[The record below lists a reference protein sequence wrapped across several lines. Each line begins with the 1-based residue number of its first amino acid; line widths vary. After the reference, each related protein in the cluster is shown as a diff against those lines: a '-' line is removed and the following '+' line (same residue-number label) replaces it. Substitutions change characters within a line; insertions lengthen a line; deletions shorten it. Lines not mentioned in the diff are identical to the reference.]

1 MFHWFGVP
9 YDLSTRAT
17 FSPWLTGSCL
27 EPHNIFHLHIPL
39 CYFTPKKEFFSMI
52 NPTYMY
58 PWHYKYISLVPYT
71 SKTQPPV
78 HNNIKVMEISC
89 REIDKWMWTVF
100 FPTNFTKRLFKS
112 FLFSIFKGGRGGKKR
127 IHKIVSILECP
138 HTCYTLF
145 ECTHS
150 IMSRG
155 YNVMKHE
162 TPCSF

>member
-1 MFHWFGVP
+1 M
-9 YDLSTRAT
+9 DLSTRAT
-17 FSPWLTGSCL
+17 FFSLIDGVLPWATQYISSSY
-27 EPHNIFHLHIPL
+27 PSL

-52 NPTYMY
+52 NPTYTH
-58 PWHYKYISLVPYT
+58 PWHYKYISLVLPYT
-71 SKTQPPV
+71 TKTQPPV

-127 IHKIVSILECP
+127 IHKIVSIGVPP
-138 HTCYTLF
+138 HMLHIIWMH
-145 ECTHS
+145 THS